1 MFMLLLKY
9 GADINVLTKSGYSV
23 YDLASQ
29 NKKTDILD
37 IINGLY
43 MEGRTKNG
51 LEKIILVDPIKG
63 C

>member
-9 GADINVLTKSGYSV
+9 GADINILTKSGYSV

-37 IINGLY
+37 IINLLY
-43 MEGRTKNG
+43 MEGRNKNG
-51 LEKIILVDPIKG
+51 LEN
-63 C
+63 